1 MYVKKVV
8 ALCLAGIIVVGMI
21 YTHPAFA
28 HNFGG
33 DQSATFIA
41 KTYEIKAEVNQVAK
55 NIGNADSIGY
65 YADALNEYW
74 NANDTKEMGERNSLL
89 AKEIPDTINAT
100 LEAAKSGDSAS
111 VDSHISD
118 LNGYLAEA
126 LQARVDPDKANNST
140 IQALAVAYVSK
151 EVLEKYGTAIN
162 STVDLTDMSNMNMNN
177 MKNGNNTGGMSSSGS
192 MNGMSMAPQPQAIV
206 DQNAYDNSIALAMSA
221 QQMFSDVAS
230 KNPSNTYNSKI
241 SDAFTKLIS
250 DLNAKADGNTIM
262 MDVHEGI
269 HPGLISGYNVPLESS
284 STTAGN
290 PNAAVPE
297 FPLPVLLTLISV
309 AGVIT
314 ITRLKGLR

>member
-33 DQSATFIA
+33 DESATFIA

-100 LEAAKSGDSAS
+100 IEAAKSGDSAS

-118 LNGYLAEA
+118 LTGYLAEA

-151 EVLEKYGTAIN
+151 EVLEKYGDAIN

-177 MKNGNNTGGMSSSGS
+177 TNSGS
-192 MNGMSMAPQPQAIV
+192 MSGMSMASQPQTIV
-206 DQNAYDNSIALAMSA
+206 DQNAYDNSIALATSA

-241 SDAFTKLIS
+241 SDGFTKLIS